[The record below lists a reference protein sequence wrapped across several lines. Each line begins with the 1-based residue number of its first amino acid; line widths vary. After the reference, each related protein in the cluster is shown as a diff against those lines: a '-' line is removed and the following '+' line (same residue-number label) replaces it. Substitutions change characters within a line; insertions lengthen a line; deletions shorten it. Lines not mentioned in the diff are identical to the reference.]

1 MFRHQA
7 RKLTL
12 AFVGAA
18 AATALAASSAAF
30 AATPP
35 PDRAT
40 TVQNDN
46 EPNSPPDPPPV
57 ADIQVQGI
65 SAFEDNNLKV
75 TYTFKV
81 KNAGP
86 DKMKVF
92 ANGKWCVKLTPAIHK
107 CQDSG
112 VADYYITLN
121 PGQSQSVSFQC
132 DPSKVQG
139 ALNCETGSLY
149 AMPAGKD
156 PNPYNN
162 KATLSHYYVP
172 V

>member
-30 AATPP
+30 AATPA

-40 TVQNDN
+40 TVQIDD

-57 ADIQVQGI
+57 ADIQVQGTG
-65 SAFEDNNLKV
+65 SVESGFKV
-75 TYTFKV
+75 TYSFKV

-92 ANGKWCVKLTPAIHK
+92 LDGKWCARIDAQGSRR
-107 CQDSG
+107 CQDNG
-112 VADYYITLN
+112 VADYYVTLY

-132 DPSKVQG
+132 DPSKVPEG
-139 ALNCETGSLY
+139 IVCKSGSLH
-149 AMPAGKD
+149 AMPAGTD

-162 KATLSHYYVP
+162 KATVNS
-172 V
+172 